1 MVRIGMNYKV
11 LPGKEEMFERA
22 FSCVLDV
29 MSEMEGNQDSHLYC
43 DIAESSSYLLVSEWS
58 DEQALSDIIRLDQFA
73 KVTNWGKEQILAGPP
88 KHQVYGS

>member
-1 MVRIGMNYKV
+1 MVRIGKNYKV
-11 LPGKEEMFERA
+11 LPGKEEVLERA
-22 FSCVLDV
+22 FSYVFGV
-29 MSEMEGNQDSHLYC
+29 MSEMEGHQDSYLYC

-58 DEQALSDIIRLDQFA
+58 DEQAFSDFIRLDQFA